1 MGGLRGRAQW
11 AGSVGGH
18 NEVVNLRA
26 KRLIAVATAVVAAG
40 VLGGAVAGWWRW
52 DTARRPQV
60 GPVVADLN
68 AAVAD
73 VVVAAGDGAAVAV
86 SPVVESARCRL
97 GLHHGGLFSAR
108 ADLYTDTGG
117 EDALITGIAQRL
129 PARYAA
135 GRGPA
140 VAGVRT
146 LRAGLGDGV
155 SLSVSRLSPGW
166 LAVVAR
172 SACSLGRVAAPSP
185 PAGAT
190 AATTAL
196 TRMLGSLGTR
206 PATLSDQHVSCA
218 AGGQIDTVDAVSEP
232 VDSGGLAGRLNGIV
246 PTGAHRFAAG
256 DANRVVYREGAV
268 SVIVAASDDGTA
280 VTAQYTTVC

>member
-1 MGGLRGRAQW
+1 MATPP
-11 AGSVGGH
+11 GH
-18 NEVVNLRA
+18 NEAVKVRA
-26 KRLIAVATAVVAAG
+26 KRLIAAGTAVVAIG

-52 DTARRPQV
+52 DTARQPHV
-60 GPVVADLN
+60 GQVVADLN

-73 VVVAAGDGAAVAV
+73 VVVAAGAGAAVAV

-108 ADLYTDTGG
+108 ADLYTDPAG
-117 EDALITGIAQRL
+117 EDALITEIAQRL

-135 GRGPA
+135 SRGPA
-140 VAGVRT
+140 IAGFRP
-146 LRAGLGDGV
+146 LRAALGDGV
-155 SLSVSRLSPGW
+155 SVSVSRLSPGW
-166 LAVVAR
+166 LGVVAK
-172 SACSLGRVAAPSP
+172 SGCSLGRAAAPGP

-206 PATLSDQHVSCA
+206 PARLSDQRVSCA
-218 AGGQIDTVDAVSEP
+218 AGGEIDTVAAVSEP
-232 VDSGGLAGRLNGIV
+232 VDSGGLAGRLSGIV

-280 VTAQYTTVC
+280 VTAQYTTGC

>member
-1 MGGLRGRAQW
+1 MATPP
-11 AGSVGGH
+11 GH
-18 NEVVNLRA
+18 NEVVKLGAR
-26 KRLIAVATAVVAAG
+26 RLIAAGTVVVAIG

-52 DTARRPQV
+52 DTDRRPHV
-60 GPVVADLN
+60 GRVVADLN

-97 GLHHGGLFSAR
+97 GLHQGGLFSAR

-117 EDALITGIAQRL
+117 EDELIAAIAQRL

-135 GRGPA
+135 GLGPSI
-140 VAGVRT
+140 AGVRT
-146 LRAGLGDGV
+146 LRGALGDGV
-155 SLSVSRLSPGW
+155 TVSVSRVSPGW

-172 SACSLGRVAAPSP
+172 SACSLGRAATPSP
-185 PAGAT
+185 PAAAT

-196 TRMLGSLGTR
+196 TDLLGRLGTR
-206 PATLSDQHVSCA
+206 PATLTDQRVSCA
-218 AGGQIDTVDAVSEP
+218 AGGQVDTVGAVSEP
-232 VDSGGLAGRLNGIV
+232 VDSAGLAARLTGIV
-246 PTGAHRFAAG
+246 PAGAHQFTAG
-256 DANRVVYREGAV
+256 ESNRVVYRAGAV